1 MPSDAPPITGILET
15 CLYVEDVARSRDF
28 YERLFGFEA
37 LLADERISTLAVV
50 PGQVL
55 ILFKRGATT
64 EPIPVGK
71 GFIPPHDGSGRQHFA
86 FSIGA
91 GDVEAWRSRL
101 AGQGITIESEV
112 DWPTGGHSLYFRDP
126 DGLLVELAT
135 PGLWAKK

>member
-1 MPSDAPPITGILET
+1 
-15 CLYVEDVARSRDF
+15 
-28 YERLFGFEA
+28 
-37 LLADERISTLAVV
+37 LADDRISTLAVV

-64 EPIPVGK
+64 EPIPVGD

-91 GDVEAWRSRL
+91 GDLEEWRRRL
-101 AGQGITIESEV
+101 AGQGIEVESEV
-112 DWPTGGHSLYFRDP
+112 EWPTGGHSLYFRDP